1 MKEKIKSNNWQD
13 AIAKEMENVKD
24 KFQVIPNSEKAPDGY
39 QFVNCHMVFD
49 LKMEEFRRR
58 AELVMEGHVTQMLN
72 IIT

>member
-1 MKEKIKSNNWQD
+1 MKEKIKSTNWQD